1 MEYKGHEE
9 EIAIMENESKK
20 KYLEITFK
28 EEWNDNE
35 ILFLPEQSEKLDQD
49 ENNCLNDKLDFD
61 ENVFRPYNCKNW
73 DSAFEFSKDLIL
85 HTESIHEGKKLKKAI

>member
-9 EIAIMENESKK
+9 EMAIMESESKK
-20 KYLEITFK
+20 KYLEITIK

-49 ENNCLNDKLDFD
+49 ENNCSNEK
-61 ENVFRPYNCKNW
+61 Y
-73 DSAFEFSKDLIL
+73 
-85 HTESIHEGKKLKKAI
+85 